1 MNITDKRQ
9 LLLEYTKCASNPAY
23 TIESYFETFDKT
35 QEGFVPF
42 KLFDKQKLLI
52 SNYDNNRFNLVL
64 KYRQAGIST
73 VTAAYAAVKTAF
85 AISDN
90 PERVLILANKQ
101 ETAVEF
107 LNKITSF
114 IKQLPDWVN
123 ISFDKASQKHVRLSN
138 GSELKA
144 VATSADALRGYTPT
158 IMILDEAAFI
168 EGGQALWSACL
179 AAIGCLDESTLLIT
193 DKGIMELGDLLEDK
207 ENLGFHKLTQ
217 GISVVN
223 KDNVLEKPDMGYKSS
238 FTDTYKIKT
247 KFGHELT
254 GSWKHPLIVNGDWVQ
269 MQNLKVGDLVSFSYN
284 QNIFGDDNVI
294 DLTKSNIRQDAMIG
308 SDKFNLL
315 ENLDVS
321 YLMGLFLAEG
331 HFDDK
336 SIWVTNGDK
345 EIQGRLILDGF
356 GTKNFNQV
364 KNRKNHFYLTSKY
377 YKEIFHNVGLTRK
390 SHASEKEIPKQI
402 LRASREVIVKFI
414 QGMFDGDG
422 CANKKII
429 KYSTTSKKIAD
440 QLQLVLLNFG
450 IRSRISYSE
459 TKTSESSVITNKD
472 HICKIYEL
480 FVLEGDI
487 NKFYERIGF
496 GLSRKKYFKI
506 YHENKI
512 NKRKINIEKDLVLKL
527 LNENNIKSSEYE
539 MNYRY
544 LDSAKRYNKG
554 YLTYHAINKLT
565 KSGLSG
571 SAYDKIMQI
580 YTNSLSYFTDE
591 IIEITKSEGWT
602 YDLHLPETHSF
613 NSNGFISHNTG
624 GKAFLIS
631 TPNGLDEIYYE
642 AYEGAISGTN
652 KFKITHLKWWQDPR
666 FNKDLRLIKT
676 NDIIGWIQKPE
687 NEKTEEVIES
697 AINFH
702 IDVMLKLLEEGYKP
716 HSSWYENMCRDM
728 NLNKRMIN
736 QELECAFIGS
746 GDNVIDGQV
755 LRKQEEVN
763 VIPPIY
769 KDNEWDNHLWV
780 WQMPQKGHR
789 YILAL
794 DVSRG
799 DSEDATGMCIIDY
812 DTFEQV
818 LEYHGKIPPDIAAQ
832 LVNHYGKMYNA
843 LSTFDIT
850 GGMGIAATQKLKELN
865 YPKALLHYDN
875 ISENDIYFVPS
886 PDAIPGINFASKNRR
901 SQIIAA
907 LEEAISRGDFKM
919 RSERLVAELKKFI
932 YKNGRPD
939 HMKGSHDDLIMALGM
954 CLFVANTSFKKL
966 QESDNMT
973 RAMLD
978 NWKIHTTVASNTPK
992 YIIEDTTIPTQPEK
1006 NKIYDNQKEVLSNNN
1021 NNLRNTRDFSWLF
1034 S

>member
-52 SNYDNNRFNLVL
+52 HNYENNRFNLVL

-179 AAIGCLDESTLLIT
+179 AAIG
-193 DKGIMELGDLLEDK
+193 
-207 ENLGFHKLTQ
+207 
-217 GISVVN
+217 
-223 KDNVLEKPDMGYKSS
+223 
-238 FTDTYKIKT
+238 
-247 KFGHELT
+247 
-254 GSWKHPLIVNGDWVQ
+254 
-269 MQNLKVGDLVSFSYN
+269 
-284 QNIFGDDNVI
+284 
-294 DLTKSNIRQDAMIG
+294 
-308 SDKFNLL
+308 
-315 ENLDVS
+315 
-321 YLMGLFLAEG
+321 
-331 HFDDK
+331 
-336 SIWVTNGDK
+336 
-345 EIQGRLILDGF
+345 
-356 GTKNFNQV
+356 
-364 KNRKNHFYLTSKY
+364 
-377 YKEIFHNVGLTRK
+377 
-390 SHASEKEIPKQI
+390 
-402 LRASREVIVKFI
+402 
-414 QGMFDGDG
+414 
-422 CANKKII
+422 
-429 KYSTTSKKIAD
+429 
-440 QLQLVLLNFG
+440 
-450 IRSRISYSE
+450 
-459 TKTSESSVITNKD
+459 
-472 HICKIYEL
+472 
-480 FVLEGDI
+480 
-487 NKFYERIGF
+487 
-496 GLSRKKYFKI
+496 
-506 YHENKI
+506 
-512 NKRKINIEKDLVLKL
+512 
-527 LNENNIKSSEYE
+527 
-539 MNYRY
+539 
-544 LDSAKRYNKG
+544 
-554 YLTYHAINKLT
+554 
-565 KSGLSG
+565 
-571 SAYDKIMQI
+571 
-580 YTNSLSYFTDE
+580 
-591 IIEITKSEGWT
+591 
-602 YDLHLPETHSF
+602 
-613 NSNGFISHNTG
+613 TG

-666 FNKDLRLIKT
+666 FNKDLRFIKT
-676 NDIIGWIQKPE
+676 NDMVGWIQKPE
-687 NEKTEEVIES
+687 NEKTEEIVES
-697 AINFH
+697 ATNLH
-702 IDVMLKLLEEGYKP
+702 IDVILKLLEEGYRP

-769 KDNEWDNHLWV
+769 KDTEWENHLWV

-832 LVNHYGKMYNA
+832 LVNHYGRMYNA

-865 YPKALLHYDN
+865 YPKSLLHYDN
-875 ISENDIYFVPS
+875 VNENDIYFIPS

-907 LEEAISRGDFKM
+907 LEEAISRGDFKI

-978 NWKIHTTVASNTPK
+978 SWKIHTTVASNTPK
-992 YIIEDTTIPTQPEK
+992 YIIEDTTISTQPEK
-1006 NKIYDNQKEVLSNNN
+1006 NKIYNNPKELLNNN

>member
-1 MNITDKRQ
+1 VNITDKRQ

-179 AAIGCLDESTLLIT
+179 AAIG
-193 DKGIMELGDLLEDK
+193 
-207 ENLGFHKLTQ
+207 
-217 GISVVN
+217 
-223 KDNVLEKPDMGYKSS
+223 
-238 FTDTYKIKT
+238 
-247 KFGHELT
+247 
-254 GSWKHPLIVNGDWVQ
+254 
-269 MQNLKVGDLVSFSYN
+269 
-284 QNIFGDDNVI
+284 
-294 DLTKSNIRQDAMIG
+294 
-308 SDKFNLL
+308 
-315 ENLDVS
+315 
-321 YLMGLFLAEG
+321 
-331 HFDDK
+331 
-336 SIWVTNGDK
+336 
-345 EIQGRLILDGF
+345 
-356 GTKNFNQV
+356 
-364 KNRKNHFYLTSKY
+364 
-377 YKEIFHNVGLTRK
+377 
-390 SHASEKEIPKQI
+390 
-402 LRASREVIVKFI
+402 
-414 QGMFDGDG
+414 
-422 CANKKII
+422 
-429 KYSTTSKKIAD
+429 
-440 QLQLVLLNFG
+440 
-450 IRSRISYSE
+450 
-459 TKTSESSVITNKD
+459 
-472 HICKIYEL
+472 
-480 FVLEGDI
+480 
-487 NKFYERIGF
+487 
-496 GLSRKKYFKI
+496 
-506 YHENKI
+506 
-512 NKRKINIEKDLVLKL
+512 
-527 LNENNIKSSEYE
+527 
-539 MNYRY
+539 
-544 LDSAKRYNKG
+544 
-554 YLTYHAINKLT
+554 
-565 KSGLSG
+565 
-571 SAYDKIMQI
+571 
-580 YTNSLSYFTDE
+580 
-591 IIEITKSEGWT
+591 
-602 YDLHLPETHSF
+602 
-613 NSNGFISHNTG
+613 TG

-716 HSSWYENMCRDM
+716 HSTWYENMCRDM

-907 LEEAISRGDFKM
+907 LEEAVSRGDFKM

-978 NWKIHTTVASNTPK
+978 NWKIHTTVASNAPK

>member
-1 MNITDKRQ
+1 VSITDKRQ
-9 LLLEYTKCASNPAY
+9 LLLEYAKCAADPSY

-52 SNYDNNRFNLVL
+52 SNYENNRFNLVL

-123 ISFDKASQKHVRLSN
+123 IGFDKASQKHVRLSN

-179 AAIGCLDESTLLIT
+179 AAIG
-193 DKGIMELGDLLEDK
+193 
-207 ENLGFHKLTQ
+207 
-217 GISVVN
+217 
-223 KDNVLEKPDMGYKSS
+223 
-238 FTDTYKIKT
+238 
-247 KFGHELT
+247 
-254 GSWKHPLIVNGDWVQ
+254 
-269 MQNLKVGDLVSFSYN
+269 
-284 QNIFGDDNVI
+284 
-294 DLTKSNIRQDAMIG
+294 
-308 SDKFNLL
+308 
-315 ENLDVS
+315 
-321 YLMGLFLAEG
+321 
-331 HFDDK
+331 
-336 SIWVTNGDK
+336 
-345 EIQGRLILDGF
+345 
-356 GTKNFNQV
+356 
-364 KNRKNHFYLTSKY
+364 
-377 YKEIFHNVGLTRK
+377 
-390 SHASEKEIPKQI
+390 
-402 LRASREVIVKFI
+402 
-414 QGMFDGDG
+414 
-422 CANKKII
+422 
-429 KYSTTSKKIAD
+429 
-440 QLQLVLLNFG
+440 
-450 IRSRISYSE
+450 
-459 TKTSESSVITNKD
+459 
-472 HICKIYEL
+472 
-480 FVLEGDI
+480 
-487 NKFYERIGF
+487 
-496 GLSRKKYFKI
+496 
-506 YHENKI
+506 
-512 NKRKINIEKDLVLKL
+512 
-527 LNENNIKSSEYE
+527 
-539 MNYRY
+539 
-544 LDSAKRYNKG
+544 
-554 YLTYHAINKLT
+554 
-565 KSGLSG
+565 
-571 SAYDKIMQI
+571 
-580 YTNSLSYFTDE
+580 
-591 IIEITKSEGWT
+591 
-602 YDLHLPETHSF
+602 
-613 NSNGFISHNTG
+613 TG

-676 NDIIGWIQKPE
+676 NDIISWIQKPE

-697 AINFH
+697 AITFH
-702 IDVMLKLLEEGYKP
+702 IDVMLKLLEEGYRP
-716 HSSWYENMCRDM
+716 HSTWYENMCRDM

-746 GDNVIDGQV
+746 GDNVIEGQV
-755 LRKQEEVN
+755 LRKQEETN
-763 VIPPIY
+763 VTQPIY
-769 KDNEWDNHLWV
+769 KDTEWENNLWV

-818 LEYHGKIPPDIAAQ
+818 LEYHGKVPPDIAAQ
-832 LVNHYGKMYNA
+832 LVDYYGRMYNA

-850 GGMGIAATQKLKELN
+850 GGMGIASTQKLKELN
-865 YPKALLHYDN
+865 YPKSLLHYDN
-875 ISENDIYFVPS
+875 VSENDIYFVPS

-907 LEEAISRGDFKM
+907 LEEAVSRGDFKI
-919 RSERLVAELKKFI
+919 RSERLIAELKKFI

-954 CLFVANTSFKKL
+954 CLFVANTSFKRL
-966 QESDNMT
+966 HESDNMT
-973 RAMLD
+973 KAMLD
-978 NWKIHTTVASNTPK
+978 SWKTSTTTYQKTPT
-992 YIIEDTTIPTQPEK
+992 YIIEDTTITTQPK
-1006 NKIYDNQKEVLSNNN
+1006 PGKIYNNPTELSNNN
-1021 NNLRNTRDFSWLF
+1021 NNLKNTRDFSWLF

>member
-52 SNYDNNRFNLVL
+52 HNYENNRFNLVL

-179 AAIGCLDESTLLIT
+179 AAIG
-193 DKGIMELGDLLEDK
+193 
-207 ENLGFHKLTQ
+207 
-217 GISVVN
+217 
-223 KDNVLEKPDMGYKSS
+223 
-238 FTDTYKIKT
+238 
-247 KFGHELT
+247 
-254 GSWKHPLIVNGDWVQ
+254 
-269 MQNLKVGDLVSFSYN
+269 
-284 QNIFGDDNVI
+284 
-294 DLTKSNIRQDAMIG
+294 
-308 SDKFNLL
+308 
-315 ENLDVS
+315 
-321 YLMGLFLAEG
+321 
-331 HFDDK
+331 
-336 SIWVTNGDK
+336 
-345 EIQGRLILDGF
+345 
-356 GTKNFNQV
+356 
-364 KNRKNHFYLTSKY
+364 
-377 YKEIFHNVGLTRK
+377 
-390 SHASEKEIPKQI
+390 
-402 LRASREVIVKFI
+402 
-414 QGMFDGDG
+414 
-422 CANKKII
+422 
-429 KYSTTSKKIAD
+429 
-440 QLQLVLLNFG
+440 
-450 IRSRISYSE
+450 
-459 TKTSESSVITNKD
+459 
-472 HICKIYEL
+472 
-480 FVLEGDI
+480 
-487 NKFYERIGF
+487 
-496 GLSRKKYFKI
+496 
-506 YHENKI
+506 
-512 NKRKINIEKDLVLKL
+512 
-527 LNENNIKSSEYE
+527 
-539 MNYRY
+539 
-544 LDSAKRYNKG
+544 
-554 YLTYHAINKLT
+554 
-565 KSGLSG
+565 
-571 SAYDKIMQI
+571 
-580 YTNSLSYFTDE
+580 
-591 IIEITKSEGWT
+591 
-602 YDLHLPETHSF
+602 
-613 NSNGFISHNTG
+613 TG

-642 AYEGAISGTN
+642 AYEGAINGTN

-666 FNKDLRLIKT
+666 FNKDLRFIKT
-676 NDIIGWIQKPE
+676 NDMVGWIQKPE
-687 NEKTEEVIES
+687 NEKTEEIVES
-697 AINFH
+697 ATNLH
-702 IDVMLKLLEEGYKP
+702 IDVILKLLEEGYRP

-755 LRKQEEVN
+755 LRKQEETN
-763 VIPPIY
+763 VIQPIY
-769 KDNEWDNHLWV
+769 KDTEWENHLWV

-832 LVNHYGKMYNA
+832 LVNHYGRMYNA

-865 YPKALLHYDN
+865 YPKSLLHYDN
-875 ISENDIYFVPS
+875 VNENDIYFIPS

-907 LEEAISRGDFKM
+907 LEEAISRGDFKI

-978 NWKIHTTVASNTPK
+978 SWKIHTTVASNTPK
-992 YIIEDTTIPTQPEK
+992 YIIEDTTISTQPEK
-1006 NKIYDNQKEVLSNNN
+1006 NKVYNNPKELLNNN